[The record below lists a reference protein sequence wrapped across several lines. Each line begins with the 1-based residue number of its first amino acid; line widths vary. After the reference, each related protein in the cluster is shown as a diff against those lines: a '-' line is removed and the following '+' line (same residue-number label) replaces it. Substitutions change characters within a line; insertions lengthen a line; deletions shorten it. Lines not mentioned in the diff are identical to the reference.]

1 MPGVIAQMPDRT
13 RDAQRSRNA
22 ILGAAESLFAEHG
35 YDGTSLAEIAAHAGL
50 SRGTPSYF
58 FGAKEQLY
66 LDVLDRA
73 FLARQAAT
81 EAAFE
86 PVHAWCAGG
95 LGLGE
100 LRVALGAAAEDYLRF
115 LSQKP
120 SFVRLVVQEEL
131 GGGQRLRRRATPS
144 TALED
149 AFRALRRAGP
159 PRGLSTFEVSDAVL
173 LFIALTFAPVS
184 YRNTLMR
191 AVDRDLE
198 RPAGRRAQVR
208 LIVEQLMHLIAA

>member
-1 MPGVIAQMPDRT
+1 MIAHTPDRT
-13 RDAQRSRNA
+13 RDPQRSRNA
-22 ILGAAESLFAEHG
+22 ILAAAESLFAEHG
-35 YDGTSLAEIAAHAGL
+35 YEGTSLAEIAAHAGL

-66 LDVLDRA
+66 LEVLDRA
-73 FLARQAAT
+73 FIARQAAT
-81 EAAFE
+81 EAAFA

-95 LGLGE
+95 QGLAE
-100 LRVALGAAAEDYLRF
+100 LRVALGAAAGDYLRF
-115 LSQKP
+115 LAQKP
-120 SFVRLVVQEEL
+120 SSVRLVVQEEL
-131 GGGQRLRRRATPS
+131 GGGHWLRRRGTPS

-149 AFRALRRAGP
+149 AFTALRRAGAD
-159 PRGLSTFEVSDAVL
+159 RGVSTFEVNDAVL

-198 RPAGRRAQVR
+198 RPAGRRAQVE
-208 LIVEQLMHLIAA
+208 LVVEHLMHLITA